1 MNTFN
6 NGSIAQPTTN
16 VFDNFVDEKVGSP
29 EFIRVY
35 RHFLADGNSNYDR
48 SLANVKT
55 LQFLFSR
62 AEVTWHNENLTAY
75 EMGLEMEDSF
85 QQAYSDLF
93 KITL

>member
-35 RHFLADGNSNYDR
+35 RHFLAGGNTRSDM
-48 SLANVKT
+48 SLADVKT
-55 LQFLFSR
+55 RQLLFSR
-62 AEVTWHNENLTAY
+62 AEVTWHDENLTAY
-75 EMGLEMEDSF
+75 EMSLEMEDSF